1 MNNIQQLPDLGRYMK
16 LMLLRDQ
23 LGQVTDN
30 SILGFAIQNSLYTR
44 PMDKNLLETIWD
56 SYQDNKRATLSV
68 VGEESILLIKEI
80 LNK

>member
-1 MNNIQQLPDLGRYMK
+1 MNTYTSLPDLGRAFK
-16 LMLLRDQ
+16 LMSLKDKLST
-23 LGQVTDN
+23 VSDN

>member
-1 MNNIQQLPDLGRYMK
+1 MITLQEMPDLGRSMK

-23 LGQVTDN
+23 LGQVLDN
-30 SILGFAIQNSLYTR
+30 SILGFSIQNSLYNR